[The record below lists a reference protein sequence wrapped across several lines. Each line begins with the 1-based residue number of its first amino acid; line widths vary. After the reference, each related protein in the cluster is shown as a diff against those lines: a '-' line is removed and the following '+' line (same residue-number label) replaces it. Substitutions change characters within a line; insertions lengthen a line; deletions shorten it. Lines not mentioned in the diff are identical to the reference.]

1 MMASI
6 SLHRLRLLLGALV
19 CLVVLGPAAAA
30 QAQAENELFFRED
43 WAETPP
49 EQPIT
54 QDHVARDGLTL
65 HQYGPGPDCVK
76 KSHHEEPPLDPYY
89 VWSGRCEVPWA
100 VTLRRTDA
108 AVDLT
113 APGARIRWRSR
124 PSGVRHIRVV
134 LKTADGTWLVS
145 EPADTLQ
152 GAWHEWSAQVRNLRW
167 RRLDIERVT
176 EASRVHSPDL
186 SRVTEVGFTDLM
198 RGGGSPASTRID
210 WVEVWGQAV
219 PNARPE

>member
-6 SLHRLRLLLGALV
+6 PLHSYRSLLGVLV
-19 CLVVLGPAAAA
+19 CLALGPIADAP
-30 QAQAENELFFRED
+30 AQAESELFFREG

-49 EQPIT
+49 ERPIT

-89 VWSGRCEVPWA
+89 VWSGRCESAWA
-100 VTLRRTDA
+100 VTLSRTDA

-113 APGARIRWRSR
+113 APDAGVRWRSR
-124 PSGVRHIRVV
+124 PSGGRAIRMV
-134 LKTADGTWLVS
+134 LKTANGTWLVS
-145 EPADTLQ
+145 EQADTLQ
-152 GAWHEWSAQVRNLRW
+152 GAWHEWSARMQDLQW
-167 RRLDIERVT
+167 RRLDIERVA
-176 EASRVHSPDL
+176 EGPPVQPPDL

-198 RGGGSPASTRID
+198 RGGGSPASTRVD
-210 WVEVWGQAV
+210 WLEVWGHAV
-219 PNARPE
+219 PNSRPDK